1 MLFTSDE
8 IASLTPDVRR
18 LRAFHKVELA
28 PGEKKTV
35 TMEVKAEDLAF
46 VDLDGKW
53 RLEDGSFKV
62 QVGDQV
68 LTVYC
73 DEPKA
78 WNTPNR

>member
-1 MLFTSDE
+1 MQ
-8 IASLTPDVRR
+8 
-18 LRAFHKVELA
+18 
-28 PGEKKTV
+28 KKTV

-53 RLEDGSFKV
+53 RLEEGSFKV

-73 DEPKA
+73 DETKA